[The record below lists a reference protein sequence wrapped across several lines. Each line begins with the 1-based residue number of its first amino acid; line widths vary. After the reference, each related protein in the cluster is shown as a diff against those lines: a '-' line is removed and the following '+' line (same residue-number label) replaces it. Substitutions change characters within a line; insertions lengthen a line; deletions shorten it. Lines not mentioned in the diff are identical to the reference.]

1 MADLRDDLQTTLGEA
16 YTLERELGGGGM
28 SRVFLAEDVRLRRR
42 LVVKVLSPDLAAG
55 VSLARFER
63 EIGLA
68 ARLQHPHI
76 VPLLFS
82 GDTGGLPY
90 YTMPFVEGESLRQ
103 RLTRGELPV
112 AEAIRLTREIA
123 SALAYA
129 HGHGIVHRDV
139 KPENVLLSGGIAL
152 VADFGIAKA
161 VADASA
167 TGSGLTGTG
176 VSVGTPAY
184 MSPEQVSA
192 DPNVDHRSDIYA
204 LGLIAYEMLAGHSP
218 FAGRTGQAML
228 AAHVIDTPEPLQRR
242 RPAVPDAVAALI
254 MRCLEKRPADRPQQ
268 ASEIVHALDALTT
281 PTQTVARERR
291 GSSNQRTRALV
302 GVGAVVVIA
311 SVAGAWF
318 TRAHSSRLAAAAPA
332 PRLLIA
338 PFENLTGDTRFNHI
352 GLIAADRLAVGVAQ
366 RGSIDVVPSNTVLMA
381 LRDTTGGVA
390 ERLNRLSDAT
400 HAGLIV
406 SGTVVLRGDSL
417 MLQAQITDVRTG
429 KVVNT
434 LAPAMGSAA
443 DPTAAVD
450 VLSDHLLGALG
461 IRDLT
466 ILSREN
472 RAPKFAAY
480 QEFAAGFELFVMK
493 GDVIG
498 SRPFFK
504 RAIAI
509 DSTYTLAYLLLLR
522 QFLNAGEYARADSM
536 ARVVERLPQG
546 LNAIERPQLEYAKAE
561 LRGDIPG
568 LLRAQQQIIARDS
581 IPLALSLTGEAAVWM
596 LRPALAIP
604 ALVRARPAY
613 LLLGKRVA
621 TENTMLLIEAYHE
634 SGLHDRELRAL
645 MDDRGVFPDAGLFLG
660 RLLRVYA
667 GLRKPAAA
675 LALADT
681 MLRDETVDPSAAVLS
696 RVMTGADEFRAHG
709 DTVTAALLIARARAW
724 IGTHPSSAPS
734 PDRRLLEGVV
744 YLASGQPD
752 SAETRFT
759 LVARDSSRI
768 DPAGYLGLARLAR
781 GDRPGAQAI
790 ADSLGALRRP
800 WLFGRHTFWRAAIM
814 GALGKRDLAVQLL
827 RQAYSEG
834 RPMHN
839 WHYVGPFQ
847 PLHGFPAFEALV
859 RPQRE

>member
-1 MADLRDDLQTTLGEA
+1 VVELSKQRCDDSLIVYGLFANCPRFCRKRLDL
-16 YTLERELGGGGM
+16 
-28 SRVFLAEDVRLRRR
+28 
-42 LVVKVLSPDLAAG
+42 VLS
-55 VSLARFER
+55 F
-63 EIGLA
+63 
-68 ARLQHPHI
+68 
-76 VPLLFS
+76 
-82 GDTGGLPY
+82 
-90 YTMPFVEGESLRQ
+90 
-103 RLTRGELPV
+103 
-112 AEAIRLTREIA
+112 RLTREIA

-129 HGHGIVHRDV
+129 HDQGVIHRDV

-161 VADASA
+161 VADAA
-167 TGSGLTGTG
+167 TTGSALTGTG

-192 DPNVDHRSDIYA
+192 DPNVDHRSDIYS
-204 LGLIAYEMLAGHSP
+204 LGLVAYEMLAGHSP
-218 FAGRTGQAML
+218 FAGRTGQAL
-228 AAHVIDTPEPLQRR
+228 LSAHVIDTPEPLKKRR
-242 RPAVPDAVAALI
+242 SAVPDAVAALV
-254 MRCLEKRPADRPQQ
+254 MRCLEKRAADRPQR
-268 ASEIVHALDALTT
+268 AAEIVHAIDALTT

-291 GSSNQRTRALV
+291 GSSNQRTRVLV

-311 SVAGAWF
+311 AVTGVWFMRARRSQVAAV
-318 TRAHSSRLAAAAPA
+318 APA

-352 GLIAADRLAVGVAQ
+352 DLIAADRLAVGVAE

-390 ERLNRLSDAT
+390 ERLKRLSDAT

-406 SGTVVLRGDSL
+406 FGTVVLRGDSL
-417 MLQAQITDVRTG
+417 TLQAQITDVRTG

-434 LAPAMGSAA
+434 LAPATGSTA

-461 IRDLT
+461 IRELPV
-466 ILSREN
+466 LSREN

-480 QEFAAGFELFVMK
+480 QEFAAGFELFAMK
-493 GDVIG
+493 GDFIG

-504 RAIAI
+504 RAIEI
-509 DSTYTLAYLLLLR
+509 DSTYTLAYLLLVR

-546 LNAIERPQLEYAKAE
+546 LNAVERPQLEYARAE

-568 LLRAQQQIIARDS
+568 LLRAQQSLVVRDS
-581 IPLALSLTGEAAVWM
+581 IPLALGLTGEAAVWM

-604 ALVRARPAY
+604 ALERARPAY
-613 LLLGKRVA
+613 LLLGKRPA
-621 TENTMLLIEAYHE
+621 SGNTMLLVEAYHE

-645 MDDRGVFPDAGLFLG
+645 MDDRGVFPDAGFFWG

-667 GLRKPAAA
+667 GLRKRAAA
-675 LALADT
+675 LAVADT
-681 MLRDETVDPSAAVLS
+681 LLRDETVDPEAAVLA
-696 RVMTGADEFRAHG
+696 RAMTGADEFRAHG
-709 DTVTAALLIARARAW
+709 DSVTATLLITRARTW

-734 PDRRLLEGVV
+734 QDRRLLEGAVF
-744 YLASGQPD
+744 LASGHAD
-752 SAETRFT
+752 SAEARFT
-759 LVARDSSRI
+759 VLARDSSRI
-768 DPAGYLGLARLAR
+768 DAGGYLALARLAR
-781 GDRPGAQAI
+781 GDRAGARAI

-800 WLFGRHTFWRAAIM
+800 WLFGEHTYWRAAIM

-827 RQAYSEG
+827 RQAYGEG
-834 RPMHN
+834 QPMHT
-839 WHYVGPFQ
+839 WHYVGPLQ
-847 PLHGFPAFEALV
+847 PLHTFPAFEALV

>member
-1 MADLRDDLQTTLGEA
+1 
-16 YTLERELGGGGM
+16 
-28 SRVFLAEDVRLRRR
+28 
-42 LVVKVLSPDLAAG
+42 
-55 VSLARFER
+55 
-63 EIGLA
+63 
-68 ARLQHPHI
+68 
-76 VPLLFS
+76 
-82 GDTGGLPY
+82 
-90 YTMPFVEGESLRQ
+90 
-103 RLTRGELPV
+103 
-112 AEAIRLTREIA
+112 
-123 SALAYA
+123 
-129 HGHGIVHRDV
+129 
-139 KPENVLLSGGIAL
+139 
-152 VADFGIAKA
+152 
-161 VADASA
+161 
-167 TGSGLTGTG
+167 
-176 VSVGTPAY
+176 

-192 DPNVDHRSDIYA
+192 DPNLDHRSDIYA
-204 LGLIAYEMLAGHSP
+204 LGLIAYEMLAGYSP

-228 AAHVIDTPEPLQRR
+228 AAHVIDTPEPLQNR

-268 ASEIVHALDALTT
+268 ASEIAHALDALTT
-281 PTQTVARERR
+281 PTETVARKQR
-291 GSSNQRTRALV
+291 GSSNQHTRALV
-302 GVGAVVVIA
+302 GVGAVAVIA

-318 TRAHSSRLAAAAPA
+318 TRAHSSQLAAAAPA

-338 PFENLTGDTRFNHI
+338 PFENLTGDPRFNHI

-390 ERLNRLSDAT
+390 ERLKRLSDAT

-417 MLQAQITDVRTG
+417 MLQAQITDVQTG

-434 LAPAMGSAA
+434 LVPAMGSAA

-466 ILSREN
+466 ILSRQN

-480 QEFAAGFELFVMK
+480 QEFASGFELFVMK

-509 DSTYTLAYLLLLR
+509 DSTYTLAYQLLLR

-546 LNAIERPQLEYAKAE
+546 LNAVERPQLEYAKAE
-561 LRGDIPG
+561 LQGDIPG

-613 LLLGKRVA
+613 LLLGKRAA
-621 TENTMLLIEAYHE
+621 TQNTMLLVEAYHE

-645 MDDRGVFPDAGLFLG
+645 MDDRDVFLDPGFFLG

-675 LALADT
+675 LAVADT
-681 MLRDETVDPSAAVLS
+681 MLRDETVDPRAVVLS
-696 RVMTGADEFRAHG
+696 HVMTGADEFRAHG
-709 DTVTAALLIARARAW
+709 DTVTAALLITRARAW
-724 IGTHPSSAPS
+724 IGTHPSSAPL
-734 PDRRLLEGVV
+734 PDRRLVEGVV
-744 YLASGQPD
+744 YLASGHAD
-752 SAETRFT
+752 SAEARFT
-759 LVARDSSRI
+759 MLARDSSRI
-768 DPAGYLGLARLAR
+768 DAAGYLGLAHVAR
-781 GDRPGAQAI
+781 GNRPGARAI

-800 WLFGRHTFWRAAIM
+800 WLFGEHTYWRAAIM
-814 GALGKRDLAVQLL
+814 GALGERDLAVQLL
-827 RQAYSEG
+827 RQAYGEG
-834 RPMHN
+834 QPMYT
-839 WHYVGPFQ
+839 WHYVGPLQ
-847 PLHGFPAFEALV
+847 PLHTFPAFEALV